1 MRRRVYLETTI
12 ISYLTAR
19 PSRNVV
25 SAAHQQI
32 TVDWWARRRHEFD
45 LLVSELVLREAV
57 AGDPEAAR
65 RRLEVVA
72 GLPRLALT
80 EEALRLAGACL
91 TVHLYARR
99 VAWRSVMSEDPIV
112 QEVRRIRQEH
122 AARFDYDLEA
132 IFADL
137 KRSEEA
143 RDPTQSPLISP
154 PKARE
159 SVPNPAFHRA
169 AVALRRVG

>member
-1 MRRRVYLETTI
+1 
-12 ISYLTAR
+12 
-19 PSRNVV
+19 
-25 SAAHQQI
+25 
-32 TVDWWARRRHEFD
+32 
-45 LLVSELVLREAV
+45 
-57 AGDPEAAR
+57 
-65 RRLEVVA
+65 
-72 GLPRLALT
+72 
-80 EEALRLAGACL
+80 
-91 TVHLYARR
+91 
-99 VAWRSVMSEDPIV
+99 MSEDPIV

-143 RDPTQSPLISP
+143 RDPAQSPLISP